1 MKVNRKILF
10 AVAALAWSVIIA
22 VLSLLPSQKIPE
34 TGLWNF
40 DKLAHLFVYAVQTAL
55 LIGWFCSDFSNK
67 KVLIYASVLSASVSI
82 LFGIVIEISQPVFTN
97 RTFDLYDIF
106 ANITGSLTG
115 IAIVKFS
122 ILTFK

>member
-82 LFGIVIEISQPVFTN
+82 LFGIVIEISQPVLTN
-97 RTFDLYDIF
+97 RTCLLYTSD
-106 ANITGSLTG
+106 A
-115 IAIVKFS
+115 ADE
-122 ILTFK
+122 